1 MGYKFINSPHP
12 PISPAMKYIS
22 NGRGSL
28 PLITLIALLS
38 VSLTVNLPG
47 LAVSP
52 ILGKLADLFPHA
64 SQLELQLL
72 TLLPNLVIIPMIL
85 VSGKI
90 SSVKYQT
97 GVLAAGMGIFL
108 LAGVLY
114 LFADSMPMLIGLG
127 ALLGI
132 GCGLIVPIA
141 AGQLGEWFYGNQKV
155 KVLGFK
161 SGTSNGI
168 VILATIFVGWA
179 ADISWHTSF
188 CVYLVPIIP
197 LLLLPFMTN
206 TYIRNHLRP
215 AAETDSTHTPA
226 PTEPRRNFARPIV
239 TLCGVISLYIALTA
253 TSMVF
258 TYYLPF
264 TMKHYGL
271 TSSQVGVATAM
282 FYVTAMIGGFSLTP
296 YLRIAG
302 RTALYMCII
311 IMSAGLLCLGF
322 FHTMTAYVIGVL
334 LIGLG
339 YGLFQPIIYDKTT
352 RIAPNNALSTKYF
365 SYTLAGNYIAVSIV
379 PLMVELFQRIL
390 DNHTPDFPYYLS
402 AAILGVVFIIGLIMH
417 RSFVW
422 TTKTGSDT

>member
-1 MGYKFINSPHP
+1 
-12 PISPAMKYIS
+12 MKYIS
-22 NGRGSL
+22 NGRGAI
-28 PLITLIALLS
+28 PLISLIALLS

-52 ILGKLADLFPHA
+52 MLGKLSDLFPHS
-64 SQLELQLL
+64 SQLEIQLL
-72 TLLPNLVIIPMIL
+72 TLLPNLVIIPIIL
-85 VSGKI
+85 ISGKI
-90 SSVKYQT
+90 TTVRNQT
-97 GVLAAGMGIFL
+97 AVLATGLAIFL

-127 ALLGI
+127 GLLGV

-141 AGQLGEWFYGNQKV
+141 AGQLSEWFYGAQNA

-179 ADISWHTSF
+179 ADFSWHTSF
-188 CVYLVPIIP
+188 SVYLVPIIP

-206 TYIRNHLRP
+206 TFIRKHLRQ
-215 AAETDSTHTPA
+215 TPA
-226 PTEPRRNFARPIV
+226 DAAAAATPTAAAHPAPKPKFAHPVVI
-239 TLCGVISLYIALTA
+239 LAGVIGLYIALTA

-271 TSSQVGVATAM
+271 TTSQVGVATAM

-296 YLRIAG
+296 YIRLVG
-302 RTALYMCII
+302 RTGLYVCII
-311 IMSAGLLCLGF
+311 IMAVGLLMLGI
-322 FHTMTAYVIGVL
+322 FHSMATYTIGVL

-339 YGLFQPIIYDKTT
+339 YGFFQPIIYNKTTQIAPDKT
-352 RIAPNNALSTKYF
+352 LSTKYF
-365 SYTLAGNYIAVSIV
+365 SYTLAGNYVAVSVV
-379 PLMVELFQRIL
+379 PLLVELFQRIF
-390 DNHTPDFPYYLS
+390 DNHTADFPYYLS
-402 AAILGVVFIIGLIMH
+402 AAALAAIFIIGLLMR

-422 TTKTGSDT
+422 QTGADTPATATRK

>member
-1 MGYKFINSPHP
+1 
-12 PISPAMKYIS
+12 MKYIS

-28 PLITLIALLS
+28 PLISLIALLS

-52 ILGKLADLFPHA
+52 MLGKLSDLFPHS
-64 SQLELQLL
+64 SQLEIQLL
-72 TLLPNLVIIPMIL
+72 TLLPNLVIIPIIL
-85 VSGKI
+85 ISGKI
-90 SSVKYQT
+90 TTLKNQT
-97 GVLAAGMGIFL
+97 AVLATGLSIFL
-108 LAGVLY
+108 LSGVLY

-127 ALLGI
+127 ALLGV

-141 AGQLGEWFYGNQKV
+141 AGQLSEWFYGEQNA

-179 ADISWHTSF
+179 ADYSWHTSF
-188 CVYLVPIIP
+188 SVYLVPIIP

-206 TYIRNHLRP
+206 TYIRKHLHP
-215 AAETDSTHTPA
+215 AQISTTTVTGKPA
-226 PTEPRRNFARPIV
+226 SQEQAQKNNFAHPIV
-239 TLCGVISLYIALTA
+239 ILAGVIGLYIALTT

-271 TSSQVGVATAM
+271 TTSQVGLATAM

-296 YLRIAG
+296 YLRVAG
-302 RTALYMCII
+302 RTGLYVCII
-311 IMSAGLLCLGF
+311 IMSIGLLMLGL
-322 FHTMTAYVIGVL
+322 FHTMTTYVAGVL

-339 YGLFQPIIYDKTT
+339 YGFFQPIIYNKTT
-352 RIAPNNALSTKYF
+352 QIAPNKTLSTKYF
-365 SYTLAGNYIAVSIV
+365 SYTLAGNYVAVSVV
-379 PLMVELFQRIL
+379 PLFVELFQHIFG
-390 DNHTPDFPYYLS
+390 NHTADFPYYLS
-402 AAILGVVFIIGLIMH
+402 AVTLGVIFIIGLLMH

-422 TTKTGSDT
+422 QTGMNKTVKQSTK

>member
-1 MGYKFINSPHP
+1 
-12 PISPAMKYIS
+12 MKYIS

-28 PLITLIALLS
+28 PLISLIALLS

-52 ILGKLADLFPHA
+52 MLGKLSDIFPNA
-64 SQLELQLL
+64 GQLEIQLL

-85 VSGKI
+85 ISGKI
-90 SSVKYQT
+90 TSVRNQT
-97 GVLAAGMGIFL
+97 AVLATGLGIFL
-108 LAGVLY
+108 LSGVLY

-127 ALLGI
+127 ALLGV

-141 AGQLGEWFYGNQKV
+141 AGQLSEWFYGEQNA

-179 ADISWHTSF
+179 AGISWHTSF

-206 TYIRNHLRP
+206 TFIRKHLRP
-215 AAETDSTHTPA
+215 EAAAVTVAKGNAQAGKAVPEKK
-226 PTEPRRNFARPIV
+226 FAHPIV
-239 TLCGVISLYIALTA
+239 TLAGVIGLYIALTA

-271 TSSQVGVATAM
+271 DTSQVGIATAM

-296 YLRIAG
+296 YIKVVG
-302 RTALYMCII
+302 RTGLYWCVI
-311 IMSAGLLCLGF
+311 IMAAGLLMLGI
-322 FHTMTAYVIGVL
+322 FHTMATYVAGVL

-339 YGLFQPIIYDKTT
+339 YGFFQPIIYNKTTEIAPDKT
-352 RIAPNNALSTKYF
+352 LSTKYF
-365 SYTLAGNYIAVSIV
+365 SYTLAGNYVAVSVVPVIV
-379 PLMVELFQRIL
+379 EVFQRIF
-390 DNHTPDFPYYLS
+390 DNHTADFPYYLS
-402 AAILGVVFIIGLIMH
+402 AAILGIVLVIGMLKR

-422 TTKTGSDT
+422 VTGA

>member
-1 MGYKFINSPHP
+1 
-12 PISPAMKYIS
+12 MKYIS

-28 PLITLIALLS
+28 PLITLIAILS
-38 VSLTVNLPG
+38 VSLTVNIPG

-52 ILGKLADLFPHA
+52 MLGKLADIFPHA
-64 SQLELQLL
+64 SQLEIQLL
-72 TLLPNLVIIPMIL
+72 TLLPNLVIIPLIL
-85 VSGKI
+85 ISGKI
-90 SSVKYQT
+90 TSMKNQT
-97 GVLAAGMGIFL
+97 AVLATGLVIFMIS
-108 LAGVLY
+108 GVLY
-114 LFADSMPMLIGLG
+114 MFADSMPMLVGLG

-141 AGQLGEWFYGNQKV
+141 AGQLGEWFYGEQKV

-188 CVYLVPIIP
+188 SVYLVPVIP

-206 TYIRNHLRP
+206 SFINKHLRP
-215 AAETDSTHTPA
+215 ATAGKTATSSNSAQDDSRKT
-226 PTEPRRNFARPIV
+226 FKRPIV
-239 TLCGVISLYIALTA
+239 TLCGVIGLYIALTA

-271 TSSQVGVATAM
+271 TSSQVGMATAM

-296 YLRIAG
+296 FIRVVG
-302 RTALYMCII
+302 RTGLYVCIL
-311 IMSAGLLCLGF
+311 IMGAGLLTLGF

-339 YGLFQPIIYDKTT
+339 YGFFQPIIYNKTT
-352 RIAPNNALSTKYF
+352 QIAPNNVLSTKYF

-379 PLMVELFQRIL
+379 PLVVEFFQHIFN
-390 DNHTPDFPYYLS
+390 NHTANFPYYLN
-402 AAILGVVFIIGLIMH
+402 AALLGLVFIIGLLKH

-422 TTKTGSDT
+422 TTGK

>member
-1 MGYKFINSPHP
+1 
-12 PISPAMKYIS
+12 MKYIS

-28 PLITLIALLS
+28 PLISLIALLS

-52 ILGKLADLFPHA
+52 MLGKLSDIFPHA
-64 SQLELQLL
+64 GQLEIQLL

-85 VSGKI
+85 VAGNI
-90 SSVKYQT
+90 TRVRNQT
-97 GVLAAGMGIFL
+97 AVLATGLGIFL
-108 LAGVLY
+108 LSGVLY

-127 ALLGI
+127 ALLGV

-141 AGQLGEWFYGNQKV
+141 AGQLSEWFYGEQNT

-168 VILATIFVGWA
+168 VILATVFVGWA
-179 ADISWHTSF
+179 AGISWHTSF

-206 TYIRNHLRP
+206 TFIRKPLRP
-215 AAETDSTHTPA
+215 
-226 PTEPRRNFARPIV
+226 EPDAVDANGNPRAVKPLPEKKFAHPIV
-239 TLCGVISLYIALTA
+239 TLAGVIGLYIALTA

-271 TSSQVGVATAM
+271 DTSQVGIATAM

-296 YLRIAG
+296 YIKVVG
-302 RTALYMCII
+302 RTGLY
-311 IMSAGLLCLGF
+311 
-322 FHTMTAYVIGVL
+322 
-334 LIGLG
+334 
-339 YGLFQPIIYDKTT
+339 
-352 RIAPNNALSTKYF
+352 
-365 SYTLAGNYIAVSIV
+365 
-379 PLMVELFQRIL
+379 
-390 DNHTPDFPYYLS
+390 
-402 AAILGVVFIIGLIMH
+402 
-417 RSFVW
+417 
-422 TTKTGSDT
+422 

>member
-1 MGYKFINSPHP
+1 
-12 PISPAMKYIS
+12 MKYVS
-22 NGRGSL
+22 NGRGSI
-28 PLITLIALLS
+28 PLITLIAMLA

-52 ILGKLADLFPHA
+52 MLGKLADIFPHA
-64 SQLELQLL
+64 SQLEIQLL

-85 VSGKI
+85 ISGKI
-90 SSVKYQT
+90 TSVRNQT
-97 GVLAAGMGIFL
+97 AVLATGLSIFL

-114 LFADSMPMLIGLG
+114 LTADTMPMLVGLG
-127 ALLGI
+127 ALLGV

-141 AGQLGEWFYGNQKV
+141 AGQLGEWFYGEQKER
-155 KVLGFK
+155 VLGFK

-188 CVYLVPIIP
+188 AVYLVPVIP

-206 TYIRNHLRP
+206 TFIHKHLKMQKEESSS
-215 AAETDSTHTPA
+215 AAAGLPKKK
-226 PTEPRRNFARPIV
+226 FAHPIA
-239 TLCGVISLYIALTA
+239 TLCGVIGLYIALTA

-271 TSSQVGVATAM
+271 TSSQVGVASAM

-296 YLRIAG
+296 FIRLVGRIG
-302 RTALYMCII
+302 LYICIV
-311 IMSAGLLCLGF
+311 IMSAGLLVLGT
-322 FHTMTAYVIGVL
+322 FHTMPAYVVGVL

-339 YGLFQPIIYDKTT
+339 YGLFQPIIYNKTT
-352 RIAPNNALSTKYF
+352 EIAPTKALSTKYF
-365 SYTLAGNYIAVSIV
+365 SYTLAGNYIALSIIPPV
-379 PLMVELFQRIL
+379 VELFQRIFN
-390 DNHTPDFPYYLS
+390 NHTADFPYYLN
-402 AAILGVVFIIGLIMH
+402 AALLGIIFVIGLVKH

-422 TTKTGSDT
+422 TTKLDSKTVSEPQKNSGTRQAGK

>member
-1 MGYKFINSPHP
+1 
-12 PISPAMKYIS
+12 MKYIS
-22 NGRGSL
+22 NGRGTL
-28 PLITLIALLS
+28 PLISLIALLS

-52 ILGKLADLFPHA
+52 MLGKLADIFPHA
-64 SQLELQLL
+64 SQLEIQLL

-85 VSGKI
+85 IAGK
-90 SSVKYQT
+90 VTTVRNQT
-97 GVLAAGMGIFL
+97 GVLATGLLIFL

-114 LFADSMPMLIGLG
+114 LFADSMPMLVGLG
-127 ALLGI
+127 ALLGV

-141 AGQLGEWFYGNQKV
+141 AGQLSEWFYGEQKE

-179 ADISWHTSF
+179 ADFSWHTSF
-188 CVYLVPIIP
+188 SVYLVPVIP

-206 TYIRNHLRP
+206 SFIRKHLRGEQGAQRSSVADTSAKKFAHP
-215 AAETDSTHTPA
+215 AL
-226 PTEPRRNFARPIV
+226 
-239 TLCGVISLYIALTA
+239 TLAGVIGLYVALTA

-271 TSSQVGVATAM
+271 TTSQVGVATAM

-296 YLRIAG
+296 FIRLVG
-302 RTALYMCII
+302 RTGLYVCTL
-311 IMSAGLLCLGF
+311 IMTAGLLLLGF
-322 FHTMTAYVIGVL
+322 FHTMPMYVTGVL

-339 YGLFQPIIYDKTT
+339 YGLFQPIIYNKTT
-352 RIAPNNALSTKYF
+352 ELAPDKAASTKYF
-365 SYTLAGNYIAVSIV
+365 SYTLAGNYVALSVIPLIV
-379 PLMVELFQRIL
+379 EFFQYMFH
-390 DNHTPDFPYYLS
+390 NHTADFPYFIN
-402 AAILGVVFIIGLIMH
+402 AALLGVVFVIGLVKC

-422 TTKTGSDT
+422 TTGEK

>member
-1 MGYKFINSPHP
+1 
-12 PISPAMKYIS
+12 MKYIS
-22 NGRGSL
+22 NGRGSI
-28 PLITLIALLS
+28 PLISLIALLS

-52 ILGKLADLFPHA
+52 MLGKLADIFPHA
-64 SQLELQLL
+64 GQLEIQLL

-85 VSGKI
+85 LSGKI
-90 SSVKYQT
+90 TNVRNQT
-97 GVLAAGMGIFL
+97 TVLAVGLAIFL
-108 LAGVLY
+108 LSGVLY
-114 LFADSMPMLIGLG
+114 LFADSMPMLIILG
-127 ALLGI
+127 GLLGV

-141 AGQLGEWFYGNQKV
+141 AGQLSEWFYGKENV

-188 CVYLVPIIP
+188 CVYLVPAIP

-206 TYIRNHLRP
+206 TFIRKHIRP
-215 AAETDSTHTPA
+215 AATPGNIAGEKSNPA
-226 PTEPRRNFARPIV
+226 PQTAKKRFNHPVLVLA
-239 TLCGVISLYIALTA
+239 GVIGLYIALTA

-271 TSSQVGVATAM
+271 TTSQVGIATAM

-296 YLRIAG
+296 YIKVVG
-302 RTALYMCII
+302 RTGLYVCII
-311 IMSAGLLCLGF
+311 IMTAGILMLGL
-322 FHTMTAYVIGVL
+322 FHSMTSYVIGVL

-339 YGLFQPIIYDKTT
+339 YGFFQPIIYNKTT
-352 RIAPNNALSTKYF
+352 EIAPNKTLSTKYF
-365 SYTLAGNYIAVSIV
+365 SYTLAGNYIAVSVV
-379 PLMVELFQRIL
+379 PLIVELFQRIFN
-390 DNHTPDFPYYLS
+390 NHTADFPYFLS
-402 AAILGVVFIIGLIMH
+402 ASALGIVFIIGLLRRH
-417 RSFVW
+417 SFVW
-422 TTKTGSDT
+422 LTGDNFQKQK

>member
-1 MGYKFINSPHP
+1 
-12 PISPAMKYIS
+12 MKYVS
-22 NGRGSL
+22 DGRGAL
-28 PLITLIALLS
+28 PLISLIALLS

-52 ILGKLADLFPHA
+52 LLGKLADLFPHA
-64 SQLELQLL
+64 SRLELQLL

-90 SSVKYQT
+90 TNVRNQT
-97 GVLAAGMGIFL
+97 AILAIGLSIFL
-108 LAGVLY
+108 ISGILY
-114 LFADSMPMLIGLG
+114 FFADSMPLLVGLG

-141 AGQLGEWFYGNQKV
+141 AGLLSEWFYGDQKA

-179 ADISWHTSF
+179 AGRSWHDAF
-188 CVYLVPIIP
+188 LVYLVPIIP

-206 TYIRNHLRP
+206 SFIKGHLQEGKSDGNDAKTKIANQQETPEVRFKRP
-215 AAETDSTHTPA
+215 
-226 PTEPRRNFARPIV
+226 
-239 TLCGVISLYIALTA
+239 LLMLGGVILLYIGLTA

-271 TSSQVGVATAM
+271 STSQVGVATAM

-296 YLRIAG
+296 YVRLLG
-302 RTALYMCII
+302 RTALYGCIL
-311 IMSAGLLCLGF
+311 IMTAGLLVMGF
-322 FHTMTAYVIGVL
+322 MHTMSTYIIGVL

-339 YGLFQPIIYDKTT
+339 YGFFQPIIYNKTT
-352 RIAPNNALSTKYF
+352 QLAPNKEASTKYF
-365 SYTLAGNYIAVSIV
+365 SYTLTGNYVAIACLPVV
-379 PLMVELFQRIL
+379 VEFFQWVF
-390 DNHTPDFPYYLS
+390 DNHSANFPYFLN
-402 AAILGVVFIIGLIMH
+402 AGILGVIFIIGILK
-417 RSFVW
+417 RKSFVW
-422 TTKTGSDT
+422 KTGK

>member
-1 MGYKFINSPHP
+1 
-12 PISPAMKYIS
+12 MKYIS
-22 NGRGSL
+22 DGRGSL

-52 ILGKLADLFPHA
+52 MLGKLSDIFPHA
-64 SQLELQLL
+64 GQLEIQLL

-85 VSGKI
+85 ISGKI
-90 SSVKYQT
+90 TSVKNQT
-97 GVLAAGMGIFL
+97 VVLATGLAIFL
-108 LAGVLY
+108 ISGILY
-114 LFADSMPMLIGLG
+114 LFADTMPMLIGLG
-127 ALLGI
+127 ALLGV

-141 AGQLGEWFYGNQKV
+141 AGLLSEWFYGNRKTM
-155 KVLGFK
+155 VLGFK

-188 CVYLVPIIP
+188 CVYLVPVIP

-206 TYIRNHLRP
+206 TFIRKHLRQSATATATSAGQTAIDNAGP
-215 AAETDSTHTPA
+215 HHGFKHPLL
-226 PTEPRRNFARPIV
+226 
-239 TLCGVISLYIALTA
+239 TLSGLIGLYIALTA

-271 TSSQVGVATAM
+271 STSQVGIASAM

-296 YLRIAG
+296 YIKAVG
-302 RTALYMCII
+302 RMGLYICII
-311 IMSAGLLCLGF
+311 IMAAGLLTIGL
-322 FHTMTAYVIGVL
+322 FHTIGTYVAGVL

-339 YGLFQPIIYDKTT
+339 YGFFQPIIYNKTTQIAPDKT
-352 RIAPNNALSTKYF
+352 LSTKYF
-365 SYTLAGNYIAVSIV
+365 SYTLAGNYVALSIV
-379 PLMVELFQRIL
+379 PLVVEFFQGIF
-390 DNHTPDFPYYLS
+390 DNHTADFPYYLN
-402 AAILGVVFIIGLIMH
+402 AALLGIIFIIGLFRH
-417 RSFVW
+417 NSFVW
-422 TTKTGSDT
+422 LTGHRQTRAPKS

>member
-1 MGYKFINSPHP
+1 
-12 PISPAMKYIS
+12 MKYIS

-52 ILGKLADLFPHA
+52 ILGKLADIFPHA

-114 LFADSMPMLIGLG
+114 LTADSMPMLIGLG

-141 AGQLGEWFYGNQKV
+141 AGQLGEWFYGSQKV

-206 TYIRNHLRP
+206 TYIRKHLR
-215 AAETDSTHTPA
+215 SQPA
-226 PTEPRRNFARPIV
+226 PTPEAGTSAAQTAPVKKFTRPIV
-239 TLCGVISLYIALTA
+239 TLCGVIGLYIALTA

-296 YLRIAG
+296 YLRVAG
-302 RTALYMCII
+302 RTALYVCIV
-311 IMSAGLLCLGF
+311 IMSAGLLCLGL

-352 RIAPNNALSTKYF
+352 ALAPDNTLSTKYF
-365 SYTLAGNYIAVSIV
+365 SYTLAGNYVAISIV
-379 PLMVELFQRIL
+379 PPMVELFQRLL

-402 AAILGVVFIIGLIMH
+402 AAMLGIVFIVGLIMR

-422 TTKTGSDT
+422 TTGTRSDT

>member
-1 MGYKFINSPHP
+1 
-12 PISPAMKYIS
+12 MKYVS
-22 NGRGSL
+22 NGRGAI
-28 PLITLIALLS
+28 PLISLIALLS

-52 ILGKLADLFPHA
+52 MLGKLADIFPHA
-64 SQLELQLL
+64 SQLEIQLL
-72 TLLPNLVIIPMIL
+72 TLLPNLVIIPVIL
-85 VSGKI
+85 LSGKI
-90 SSVKYQT
+90 TSVRNQT
-97 GVLAAGMGIFL
+97 GVLATGLGIFL

-114 LFADSMPMLIGLG
+114 LFADSMPMLVGLG
-127 ALLGI
+127 ALLGV

-141 AGQLGEWFYGNQKV
+141 AGQLSEWFYGAQNM

-179 ADISWHTSF
+179 AGISWHTSF
-188 CVYLVPIIP
+188 CVYLVPVIP

-206 TYIRNHLRP
+206 TFIRKHLRTAP
-215 AAETDSTHTPA
+215 TATVKPA
-226 PTEPRRNFARPIV
+226 PVSAPAKKKFARPALI
-239 TLCGVISLYIALTA
+239 LAGVIGLYIALTA

-271 TSSQVGVATAM
+271 TTSQVGIATAM

-296 YLRIAG
+296 YIRIVG
-302 RTALYMCII
+302 R
-311 IMSAGLLCLGF
+311 AGLYVCILIMAAGLMVLGA
-322 FHTMTAYVIGVL
+322 FHTMGAYAIGVL

-339 YGLFQPIIYDKTT
+339 YGFFQPIIYNKTTEIAPDKT
-352 RIAPNNALSTKYF
+352 LSTRYF
-365 SYTLAGNYIAVSIV
+365 SYTLAGNYVAVSIV
-379 PLMVELFQRIL
+379 PVVVEFFQYIFH
-390 DNHTPDFPYYLS
+390 NHTADFPYYLN
-402 AAILGVVFIIGLIMH
+402 AAILGVIFLLGIICR

-422 TTKTGSDT
+422 RTGSAR

>member
-1 MGYKFINSPHP
+1 
-12 PISPAMKYIS
+12 MKYVS

-28 PLITLIALLS
+28 PLISLIALLS

-52 ILGKLADLFPHA
+52 MLGKLADIFPHA
-64 SQLELQLL
+64 KQLEIQLL

-85 VSGKI
+85 ISGKI
-90 SSVKYQT
+90 TTVRNQT
-97 GVLAAGMGIFL
+97 AVLATGLAIFL

-114 LFADSMPMLIGLG
+114 LFADSMPMLVGLG
-127 ALLGI
+127 ALLGV

-141 AGQLGEWFYGNQKV
+141 AGQLSEWFYGEQNTR
-155 KVLGFK
+155 VLGFK

-188 CVYLVPIIP
+188 CVYLVPVIP

-206 TYIRNHLRP
+206 TFIRKHLRP
-215 AAETDSTHTPA
+215 AATSAGTAADAEGGANLPA
-226 PTEPRRNFARPIV
+226 KRVFAHPIV
-239 TLCGVISLYIALTA
+239 TLAGVIGLYIALTA

-271 TSSQVGVATAM
+271 STSQVGIASAM

-296 YLRIAG
+296 YIRVVG
-302 RTALYMCII
+302 RTGLYVCII
-311 IMSAGLLCLGF
+311 IMAAGLLMLGC
-322 FHTMTAYVIGVL
+322 FHTMSTYVIGVL

-339 YGLFQPIIYDKTT
+339 YGFFQPIIYNKTTQIAPDKT
-352 RIAPNNALSTKYF
+352 LSTKYF
-365 SYTLAGNYIAVSIV
+365 SYTLAGNYIALSVV
-379 PLMVELFQRIL
+379 PLIVEFFQHIF
-390 DNHTPDFPYYLS
+390 DNHTADFPYYLN
-402 AAILGVVFIIGLIMH
+402 AALLGIIFVIGLWKR

-422 TTKTGSDT
+422 LTGRNKSGHANS

>member
-1 MGYKFINSPHP
+1 
-12 PISPAMKYIS
+12 MKYIS

-52 ILGKLADLFPHA
+52 ILGKLADIYPHA

-97 GVLAAGMGIFL
+97 GVLATGLCIFL

-114 LFADSMPMLIGLG
+114 LFADSMAMLIGLG

-141 AGQLGEWFYGNQKV
+141 AGQLGEWFYGEQKV

-206 TYIRNHLRP
+206 TFIRKHLRAAASTPTDTGKAP
-215 AAETDSTHTPA
+215 AAPA
-226 PTEPRRNFARPIV
+226 AKKFAHPIV
-239 TLCGVISLYIALTA
+239 TLCGVIGLYIALTA
-253 TSMVF
+253 ASMVF

-302 RTALYMCII
+302 RTGLYVCII
-311 IMSAGLLCLGF
+311 IMTAGLLTLGF
-322 FHTMTAYVIGVL
+322 FHTMAGYVTGVL

-352 RIAPNNALSTKYF
+352 RLAPTAALSTKYF

-379 PLMVELFQRIL
+379 PVLVELFQRLL

-402 AAILGVVFIIGLIMH
+402 ATFLGIVFLVGLLLH

-422 TTKTGSDT
+422 TTTSHSDT

>member
-1 MGYKFINSPHP
+1 
-12 PISPAMKYIS
+12 MKYIS
-22 NGRGSL
+22 NGQGTL
-28 PLITLIALLS
+28 PLISLIALLS

-52 ILGKLADLFPHA
+52 MLGKLSDIFPHT
-64 SQLELQLL
+64 SQLEIQLL

-85 VSGKI
+85 ISGKI
-90 SSVKYQT
+90 TSVRNQT
-97 GVLAAGMGIFL
+97 GVLATGLGIFT
-108 LAGVLY
+108 LAGILY

-141 AGQLGEWFYGNQKV
+141 AGQLSEWFYGEQKV

-188 CVYLVPIIP
+188 SVYLVPIIP

-206 TYIRNHLRP
+206 TFIRKHLHIS
-215 AAETDSTHTPA
+215 ETETTTQTYSSSTPYKLK
-226 PTEPRRNFARPIV
+226 FAHPIV
-239 TLCGVISLYIALTA
+239 TLAGVIGLYIALTA

-271 TSSQVGVATAM
+271 STSQVGIATAM
-282 FYVTAMIGGFSLTP
+282 FYITAMIGGFSLTP
-296 YLRIAG
+296 YIKLVG
-302 RTALYMCII
+302 RLGLYICII
-311 IMSAGLLCLGF
+311 IMCAGLLILGF
-322 FHTMTAYVIGVL
+322 FHSIATYVIGVL

-339 YGLFQPIIYDKTT
+339 YGFFQPIIYNKTT
-352 RIAPNNALSTKYF
+352 LLAPNKTLSTKYF
-365 SYTLAGNYIAVSIV
+365 SYTLAGNYIAISVVPPIV
-379 PLMVELFQRIL
+379 EFFQYIF
-390 DNHTPDFPYYLS
+390 DNHTADFPYYLN
-402 AAILGVVFIIGLIMH
+402 AVLLGVIFIVGLIKNK
-417 RSFVW
+417 SFVW
-422 TTKTGSDT
+422 RTGADKTISN